1 MVFPR
6 SFLSLKVLSAFTVNF
21 VVVVTT
27 HKSHDRRIAA
37 SLGKREENGFLAV
50 ENPKRQMPFSLHPFF
65 FPQSFS
71 LVTVSFFHFF
81 TFILYLHWIKLI
93 SFINFIAVKK
103 KKMGSMWL
111 RIAVSKCPF
120 SYTNFSFYNNLKC

>member
-6 SFLSLKVLSAFTVNF
+6 SFLSLKVLSAFRVNF

-81 TFILYLHWIKLI
+81 IFILYLHWTICQ
-93 SFINFIAVKK
+93 FHCCKK
-103 KKMGSMWL
+103 EENGFY
-111 RIAVSKCPF
+111 VVENCSKQMPF
-120 SYTNFSFYNNLKC
+120 FSHQFFFLQ